1 MARSLWKGAI
11 SFGLVHIPVELYSA
25 IKQNELDLTML
36 DKRDFSPV
44 GYKRYNKSNNK
55 EVTWDHIIK
64 GYEYAAG
71 EYVVLSDEDLRQ
83 ANVKATQTIDIQA
96 FVDAEDVPLTYYETP
111 YYLAPGRGGAKVYA
125 LLRETLRRAGKIA
138 IATVVIRTK
147 QHLCALVA
155 AEDGIIMNTL
165 RYADEIRDTEG
176 LDLPEKGMKATGI
189 KEKELE
195 MALSLVEGM
204 SEEWAPEQYHDTYKD
219 DVLALVEKKIKA
231 KQTKTITMPSKDG
244 DEEAPSSNVIDL
256 VALLKQSLGAK
267 PGKGK
272 AAAADDEEEDQTDE
286 ADEDSD
292 DDEPPPKARRPVPR
306 GSASSVNARGS
317 GSTGSASKSTATAK
331 AKTSPAKAAASKTVA
346 KKAAAKP
353 AAKPAA
359 KKAAAKPAASK
370 TSTGT
375 RRRAA

>member
-36 DKRDFSPV
+36 DKRDFSPI

-176 LDLPEKGMKATGI
+176 LDLPDKGTKATGI

-272 AAAADDEEEDQTDE
+272 AAQADDEEEDQTEEDE
-286 ADEDSD
+286 ASD

-306 GSASSVNARGS
+306 GSAGSVSARGS
-317 GSTGSASKSTATAK
+317 GATGSAGKSTATAR
-331 AKTSPAKAAASKTVA
+331 AKGSPAKAAASKTVA

-370 TSTGT
+370 SASP

>member
-36 DKRDFSPV
+36 DKRDFSPI

-64 GYEYAAG
+64 GYEYAEG

-83 ANVKATQTIDIQA
+83 ANVKATQTIDILA

-125 LLRETLRRAGKIA
+125 LLRETLRRAGKIG

-176 LDLPEKGMKATGI
+176 LDLPEKGTKATGI

-204 SEEWAPEQYHDTYKD
+204 SEDWAPQQYHDTYKD
-219 DVLALVEKKIKA
+219 DVLALVEKKVKA

-244 DEEAPSSNVIDL
+244 DEAAPSSNVIDL

-272 AAAADDEEEDQTDE
+272 AAAVDDEEEDQSEE

-306 GSASSVNARGS
+306 GSAGSVSARGS
-317 GSTGSASKSTATAK
+317 RSTGTASKSATSAK
-331 AKTSPAKAAASKTVA
+331 AKASPAKAEASKSVA

-359 KKAAAKPAASK
+359 KKAVAKPAATKS
-370 TSTGT
+370 SAGA
-375 RRRAA
+375 RRKAA